1 MMPLS
6 LAFEQAGPRLASHSP
21 GAVCF
26 GFLMLKACLTSCAAL
41 AVAPF
46 VVVLFAVG
54 CGTTP
59 HEPIVVNRL
68 DDLAEPPEGIVT
80 LRSALASAASG
91 QPIVFDA
98 SLDGGVIELS
108 IVGNAHTVL
117 KGEVMGMREEPSGP
131 VSYLVGYYDRDYG
144 RSALY
149 ATKKRGHRRLV
160 ACVGNHPRLDRR

>member
-1 MMPLS
+1 
-6 LAFEQAGPRLASHSP
+6 
-21 GAVCF
+21 
-26 GFLMLKACLTSCAAL
+26 MLKACLTSCAAL

-117 KGEVMGMREEPSGP
+117 KGEVMGMLTTANENGTTVVMVTHSQT
-131 VSYLVGYYDRDYG
+131 YAGYANRVIHLFDG
-144 RSALY
+144 KIISESMAE
-149 ATKKRGHRRLV
+149 AAH
-160 ACVGNHPRLDRR
+160 A